1 MSRIAMSPVIPW
13 NESNDVESL
22 KVLIAVVPT
31 DPPSIKDKSQGNEN
45 DSDSKYVLTMSSY
58 LCK

>member
-1 MSRIAMSPVIPW
+1 MSPVIPW